1 MSRTKLTQR
10 NVDIMSLEFSS
21 VNTQYNNDAIAAIM
35 QENAHSAGSNPKAVE
50 EANKMDIDGA
60 VISISRTGAA
70 RINAMLNKSIL
81 LSTHA
86 ASNVLNP
93 ADRIAISAQK
103 NNIRFE
109 VNEIQDEDAEARVAE
124 IRENMLKNANDS
136 LNALNGVNRD
146 SVLHLL

>member
-1 MSRTKLTQR
+1 MSIEFTK
-10 NVDIMSLEFSS
+10 I
-21 VNTQYNNDAIAAIM
+21 NTQYNNDAIAAIM
-35 QENAHSAGSNPKAVE
+35 QENAHSASSNPKAVE
-50 EANKMDIDGA
+50 EASHMDIDGA
-60 VISISRTGAA
+60 IISISRTGAA

-93 ADRIAISAQK
+93 ADRIAISAQQ

-109 VNEIQDEDAEARVAE
+109 IGEIHGEDAEARVAE
-124 IRENMLKNANDS
+124 IREKMLKNANDS

>member
-1 MSRTKLTQR
+1 M
-10 NVDIMSLEFSS
+10 NLEISGI
-21 VNTQYNNDAIAAIM
+21 NDRYKNDTIVAIM
-35 QENAHSAGSNPKAVE
+35 QENAHSAGSNPQSVE
-50 EANKMDIDGA
+50 EANHLDIDGA
-60 VISISRTGAA
+60 VVSISKTGVA

-109 VNEIQDEDAEARVAE
+109 VNEIQEEEAGAIVAE
-124 IRENMLKNANDS
+124 IRANMLKNANDS

>member
-1 MSRTKLTQR
+1 
-10 NVDIMSLEFSS
+10 MSLEFTS

-35 QENAHSAGSNPKAVE
+35 QENASAAASAPKAVE
-50 EANKMDIDGA
+50 EANHLDIDGA
-60 VISISRTGAA
+60 IVSISKTGAA

-103 NNIRFE
+103 NDIRYQ
-109 VNEIQDEDAEARVAE
+109 VNEIQDEDAAERVAE
-124 IRENMLKNANDS
+124 IREKMLNNANDS
-136 LNALNGVNRD
+136 LNALIGVNRD
-146 SVLHLL
+146 CVLHLL

>member
-1 MSRTKLTQR
+1 
-10 NVDIMSLEFSS
+10 MSLEFTS
-21 VNTQYNNDAIAAIM
+21 VNTQYNHDAIAAIM
-35 QENAHSAGSNPKAVE
+35 QENASAAASAPKAVE
-50 EANKMDIDGA
+50 EANHLDIDGA
-60 VISISRTGAA
+60 IVSISKTGAA

-103 NNIRFE
+103 NDIRYQ
-109 VNEIQDEDAEARVAE
+109 VNEIHDEDAAERVAE
-124 IRENMLKNANDS
+124 IREKMLNNANDS